1 MCKKKLIFFWC
12 RLSVHRF
19 LFFLVYSF
27 ALLRWAHY
35 MTHMNLILAFAAL
48 DAGSP
53 RQRAR
58 CAKTGRF
65 VAWSKAAPLRR
76 AVAGQVLFVPQAPL
90 STEVE
95 VAEVEAPLVGGVDTA
110 AAAPVGG
117 GVAVATAGAGAVA
130 LVAAAGRSAA
140 AAVRTLAARLAG
152 AGRRLVA
159 GLLGKVAPRRGEVT
173 VD

>member
-1 MCKKKLIFFWC
+1 
-12 RLSVHRF
+12 
-19 LFFLVYSF
+19 
-27 ALLRWAHY
+27 
-35 MTHMNLILAFAAL
+35 MNLILAFAAL

-95 VAEVEAPLVGGVDTA
+95 VVEVEAPQVGGVA
-110 AAAPVGG
+110 AAA
-117 GVAVATAGAGAVA
+117 AGAVA

-140 AAVRTLAARLAG
+140 AAVRSLAGRLAG

>member
-1 MCKKKLIFFWC
+1 
-12 RLSVHRF
+12 
-19 LFFLVYSF
+19 
-27 ALLRWAHY
+27 
-35 MTHMNLILAFAAL
+35 MNLILAFAAL
-48 DAGSP
+48 DAGSS

-76 AVAGQVLFVPQAPL
+76 AVAGQVVFVPQTTPL

-95 VAEVEAPLVGGVDTA
+95 VVEVDAPLVGGVATA

-117 GVAVATAGAGAVA
+117 GVVVATAGAVA

-140 AAVRTLAARLAG
+140 AAVRTLAGRLAG

-159 GLLGKVAPRRGEVT
+159 GLLGKAAPRRGEVT
-173 VD
+173 LD

>member
-1 MCKKKLIFFWC
+1 
-12 RLSVHRF
+12 
-19 LFFLVYSF
+19 
-27 ALLRWAHY
+27 
-35 MTHMNLILAFAAL
+35 MNLILAFAAL

-95 VAEVEAPLVGGVDTA
+95 VVEVEAPQVGGVATA

-117 GVAVATAGAGAVA
+117 GVAVATAGAVA
-130 LVAAAGRSAA
+130 LVAA
-140 AAVRTLAARLAG
+140 AAVRTLAGRLAG

>member
-1 MCKKKLIFFWC
+1 
-12 RLSVHRF
+12 
-19 LFFLVYSF
+19 
-27 ALLRWAHY
+27 

-90 STEVE
+90 SPEVE
-95 VAEVEAPLVGGVDTA
+95 VVEVEAPQVGGVDTA

-117 GVAVATAGAGAVA
+117 GVAVATAAAA
-130 LVAAAGRSAA
+130 LVAAAGRSVA
-140 AAVRTLAARLAG
+140 AAVRTLAGRLAG

>member
-1 MCKKKLIFFWC
+1 
-12 RLSVHRF
+12 
-19 LFFLVYSF
+19 
-27 ALLRWAHY
+27 

-95 VAEVEAPLVGGVDTA
+95 VVEVEAPLVEAIDTA
-110 AAAPVGG
+110 AAGPLGG
-117 GVAVATAGAGAVA
+117 GVAVATAGAVA

-140 AAVRTLAARLAG
+140 AAVRTLAGRLAG

>member
-1 MCKKKLIFFWC
+1 
-12 RLSVHRF
+12 
-19 LFFLVYSF
+19 
-27 ALLRWAHY
+27 
-35 MTHMNLILAFAAL
+35 MNLILAFAAL
-48 DAGSP
+48 DAGSS

-76 AVAGQVLFVPQAPL
+76 AVAGQGLFVPQAPL

-95 VAEVEAPLVGGVDTA
+95 VVEVEAPQVGGVATA
-110 AAAPVGG
+110 AAAPLGG
-117 GVAVATAGAGAVA
+117 GVAVAAAGAVV
-130 LVAAAGRSAA
+130 LVA
-140 AAVRTLAARLAG
+140 AAVRTLAGRLAG

-159 GLLGKVAPRRGEVT
+159 GLLGRVAPRRGEVT